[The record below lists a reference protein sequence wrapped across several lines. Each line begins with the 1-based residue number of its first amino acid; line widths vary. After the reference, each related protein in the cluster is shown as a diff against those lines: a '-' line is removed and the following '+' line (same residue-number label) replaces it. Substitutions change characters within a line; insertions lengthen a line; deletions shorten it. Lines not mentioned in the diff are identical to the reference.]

1 MLTLFRKFVE
11 NCLFFGLKFTWAK
24 SELKSYK
31 KSHLNYRPLELM
43 SNWQKI
49 ANVVAFLLVGCTRVV
64 ILNIWRNLAFGNL
77 FYLVFIP

>member
-11 NCLFFGLKFTWAK
+11 NCLFFWSEITWAK